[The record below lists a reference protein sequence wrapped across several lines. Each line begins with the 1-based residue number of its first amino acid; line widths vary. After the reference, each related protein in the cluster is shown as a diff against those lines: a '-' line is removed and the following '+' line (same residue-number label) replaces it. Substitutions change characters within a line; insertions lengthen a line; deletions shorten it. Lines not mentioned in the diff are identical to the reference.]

1 MEVVLFWIAVVIIIK
16 LNYDNSKI
24 RRKSKK

>member
-1 MEVVLFWIAVVIIIK
+1 MEIVLFWIAVVIIIK